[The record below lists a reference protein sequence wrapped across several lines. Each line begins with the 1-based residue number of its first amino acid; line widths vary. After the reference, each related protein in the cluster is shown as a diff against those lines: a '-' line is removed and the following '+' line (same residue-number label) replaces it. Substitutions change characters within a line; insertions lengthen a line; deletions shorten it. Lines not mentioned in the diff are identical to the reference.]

1 MIKTESN
8 AEYHASVPLSKSRLW
23 EMRKSPEWF
32 RFCETVK
39 KQQTPAMIVGSLI
52 HTAVLEPEKLSTEY
66 AILNDCDMR
75 TKAGKEARA
84 RFLEEN
90 KGKTLIEDDE
100 YELALEIARTIEEN
114 KIANYLLH
122 GEVEQ
127 SVYTVDDLTGVEY
140 KVRPD
145 SYRIVGERGIIV
157 DLKTTNDASTDAF
170 MRDAVKYGYDM
181 QAAMYKAAMEKEFKI
196 PFDFVFV
203 AVEKSEP
210 HMINVMQCDPL
221 LLTRGYDMF
230 REYIG
235 IYKECLETGNWYGY
249 NGKQGYIN
257 TLGLPAYLAKEIE

>member
-52 HTAVLEPEKLSTEY
+52 HTAVIEPEKLSTEY